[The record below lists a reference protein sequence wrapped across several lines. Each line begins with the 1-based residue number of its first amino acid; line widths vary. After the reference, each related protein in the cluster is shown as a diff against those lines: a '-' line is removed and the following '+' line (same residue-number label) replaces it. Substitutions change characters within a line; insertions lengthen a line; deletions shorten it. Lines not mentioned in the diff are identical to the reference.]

1 MIEIVDAGPLNT
13 IQDLGRPGYRDI
25 GVTASGAMDP
35 LALKIANLLVG
46 NDQGAAGIEVQTFP
60 FRLRFRET
68 TVFAV
73 TGGANAKIE
82 GVVLPPWWMQTGD
95 AGQVLELLPSP
106 VAARAYIA
114 FAGGVD
120 VPIVMGSR
128 STSLR
133 GAFGGIDGRFLQ
145 KGDSLLLGE
154 SLATALPADGLGV
167 VPPAI
172 ALAEF
177 FPVAPDSTL
186 LIRAL
191 PAGEYDLF
199 GADGERFWS
208 QSWKIS
214 SQSDRTGYRLSGEP
228 VRPTESV
235 EMRSYGIVPGV
246 VQVPP
251 GGEPIVQMSD
261 ANTAGGYPKI
271 AGVLDADLWRLGQ
284 ARIGSRL
291 RFVRSSHA
299 EARTLDKAV
308 AAYVDDVR
316 NTSQMVGR
324 ALKTMAGPQ
333 RVVREGKHQ

>member
-1 MIEIVDAGPLNT
+1 MIEIVDTGPLNT
-13 IQDLGRPGYRDI
+13 IQDLGRAGYRDI

-46 NDQGAAGIEVQTFP
+46 NDEGAAVIEVQTFP
-60 FRLRFRET
+60 LCLRFRQAT
-68 TVFAV
+68 GFAV
-73 TGGANAKIE
+73 TGGTSATLD
-82 GVVLPPWWMQTGD
+82 GVTLPSWWMKKGD

-106 VAARAYIA
+106 GAARAYVA

-133 GAFGGIDGRFLQ
+133 GAFGGVDGRFLQ
-145 KGDSLLLGE
+145 KGDTLPLGA
-154 SLATALPADGLGV
+154 ATALSVNELGV
-167 VPPAI
+167 VPPVM
-172 ALAEF
+172 ALQEF
-177 FPVAPDSTL
+177 FPVAPDGSL

-191 PAGEYDLF
+191 PAGEHDLF
-199 GADGERFWS
+199 GADAERFWN

-228 VRPTESV
+228 VRPTTPI
-235 EMRSYGIVPGV
+235 EMRSCGIVPGV

-251 GGEPIVQMSD
+251 SGEPIVQMSD

-271 AGVLDADLWRLGQ
+271 AGVLEADLWLLGQ
-284 ARIGSRL
+284 ARIGSYV

-299 EARTLDKAV
+299 EARALDHAI
-308 AAYVDDVR
+308 AAYVNDVR
-316 NTSQMVGR
+316 NTAQMVGR
-324 ALKTMAGPQ
+324 ALMTMAG
-333 RVVREGKHQ
+333 R

>member
-1 MIEIVDAGPLNT
+1 VIEVVDTGPLNT

-73 TGGANAKIE
+73 TGGANAKLD

-106 VAARAYIA
+106 VAARAYVA

-133 GAFGGIDGRFLQ
+133 GAFGGIDGQFLQ
-145 KGDSLLLGE
+145 KGDTVLLGE
-154 SLATALPADGLGV
+154 PLDTTLPADGLGV
-167 VPPAI
+167 MPPAT

-191 PAGEYDLF
+191 PAGEHDLF

-228 VRPTESV
+228 VRPTAPV

-299 EARTLDKAV
+299 EARALDKAI

-324 ALKTMAGPQ
+324 ALKTMAGP
-333 RVVREGKHQ
+333 

>member
-1 MIEIVDAGPLNT
+1 VIEILNTGPLNT

-46 NDQGAAGIEVQTFP
+46 NDEGAAAVEVQTFP
-60 FRLRFRET
+60 FRLRFSAAT
-68 TVFAV
+68 TFAV
-73 TGGANAKIE
+73 TGGGRATLD
-82 GVVLPPWWMQTGD
+82 GVTLPSWWSQTAG
-95 AGQVLELLPSP
+95 AGQVLEILPSP
-106 VAARAYIA
+106 ASARAYIA
-114 FAGGVD
+114 FPGGLD
-120 VPIVMGSR
+120 VPLVLGSR

-133 GAFGGIDGRFLQ
+133 GAFGGIDGRFLANA
-145 KGDSLLLGE
+145 DILELG
-154 SLATALPADGLGV
+154 APAGTVFAADGLGV

-172 ALAEF
+172 ALSALFPAE
-177 FPVAPDSTL
+177 ADGTL
-186 LIRAL
+186 LVRAL
-191 PAGEYDLF
+191 PAGEHDLF
-199 GADGERFWS
+199 GADAERFWS
-208 QSWKIS
+208 QTWKIS

-228 VRPTESV
+228 VRPTAPV

-271 AGVLDADLWRLGQ
+271 AGVLEADLWRLGQ

-299 EARTLDKAV
+299 EARTLDQAI
-308 AAYVDDVR
+308 AAYADDVR
-316 NTSQMVGR
+316 DTSQMVAR
-324 ALKTMAGPQ
+324 ALKTMAG
-333 RVVREGKHQ
+333 R

>member
-1 MIEIVDAGPLNT
+1 VIEIVDAGPFNT
-13 IQDLGRPGYRDI
+13 IQDLGRPGYRNI

-46 NDQGAAGIEVQTFP
+46 NDEGDAAIEVQTFP
-60 FRLRFRET
+60 FRLRFREA

-73 TGGANAKIE
+73 TGGGDATLD
-82 GVVLPPWWMQTGD
+82 GVALPPWWMQTAG
-95 AGQVLELLPSP
+95 AGQCLELRPSP
-106 VAARAYIA
+106 ASARAYIA
-114 FAGGVD
+114 FGGGVD
-120 VPIVMGSR
+120 VPPVLGSR

-133 GAFGGIDGRFLQ
+133 GAFGGIDGRFL
-145 KGDSLLLGE
+145 KKDDTLRLGE
-154 SLATALPADGLGV
+154 PAGTLPVDGLGV
-167 VPPAI
+167 VPPAK
-172 ALAEF
+172 ALAAF
-177 FPVAPDSTL
+177 FPNAPDGTL

-191 PAGEYDLF
+191 PAGEHDLF
-199 GADGERFWS
+199 GADAERFWS

-228 VRPTESV
+228 VRPPASV

-271 AGVLDADLWRLGQ
+271 AGVLEADLWRLGQ

-299 EARTLDKAV
+299 EARTLDRAL
-308 AAYVDDVR
+308 ADYVEDVR
-316 NTSQMVGR
+316 NTSQMVAR
-324 ALKTMAGPQ
+324 ALKTIAG
-333 RVVREGKHQ
+333 R

>member
-1 MIEIVDAGPLNT
+1 MIEIANTGPLNT

-35 LALKIANLLVG
+35 LALTIANLLVG
-46 NDQGAAGIEVQTFP
+46 NDEGAAAIEVQTFP
-60 FRLRFRET
+60 FRLRFHGAT
-68 TVFAV
+68 AFAV
-73 TGGANAKIE
+73 TGGGTATLD
-82 GVVLPPWWMQTGD
+82 GVTLPPWWSQM
-95 AGQVLELLPSP
+95 AAEGQVLELLPSL
-106 VAARAYIA
+106 ASARAYIA
-114 FAGGVD
+114 FAGGID
-120 VPIVMGSR
+120 VPLVLGSR

-133 GAFGGIDGRFLQ
+133 GAFGGIDGRFLKNEDALQ
-145 KGDSLLLGE
+145 LGE
-154 SLATALPADGLGV
+154 PAGTLLPVDGLGV
-167 VPPAI
+167 VPPAT
-172 ALAEF
+172 ALCEL
-177 FPVAPDSTL
+177 FPVAADGTL
-186 LIRAL
+186 LVRAL
-191 PAGEYDLF
+191 PAGEHDLF
-199 GADGERFWS
+199 GADTDRFWA

-228 VRPTESV
+228 VRPTEPV

-299 EARTLDKAV
+299 EARALDKAIAV
-308 AAYVDDVR
+308 YVDDVR

-324 ALKTMAGPQ
+324 SLRAMAG
-333 RVVREGKHQ
+333 R

>member
-1 MIEIVDAGPLNT
+1 VIEIIDTGPLNT
-13 IQDLGRPGYRDI
+13 IQDLGRAGYRDI

-46 NDQGAAGIEVQTFP
+46 NDEDAAMIEVQTFP
-60 FRLRFRET
+60 LRLRFRET

-73 TGGANAKIE
+73 TGGANATLDGIA
-82 GVVLPPWWMQTGD
+82 LPPWWMQTAG
-95 AGQVLELLPSP
+95 AGQVLELLLSP
-106 VAARAYIA
+106 ASARAYIA
-114 FAGGVD
+114 FAGGVA
-120 VPIVMGSR
+120 VPPVMGSR

-133 GAFGGIDGRFLQ
+133 GAFGGINGRFL
-145 KGDSLLLGE
+145 KNGDALRLGE
-154 SLATALPADGLGV
+154 PAGTDLPADGLGV
-167 VPPAI
+167 VPPAT
-172 ALAEF
+172 ALAEL
-177 FPVAPDSTL
+177 FPVTSDGTL

-191 PAGEYDLF
+191 PAGEHDLF
-199 GADGERFWS
+199 GADAERFWS
-208 QSWKIS
+208 QAWKIS

-228 VRPTESV
+228 VRPTAPV

-271 AGVLDADLWRLGQ
+271 AGVLEADLWRLGQ
-284 ARIGSRL
+284 ARIGSSV

-299 EARTLDKAV
+299 EARVLDQAI

-316 NTSQMVGR
+316 NTLQMVAR
-324 ALKTMAGPQ
+324 ALKTIKGQ
-333 RVVREGKHQ
+333 

>member
-1 MIEIVDAGPLNT
+1 MIEILNTGPLNT
-13 IQDLGRPGYRDI
+13 IQDLGRPGYRNI

-46 NDQGAAGIEVQTFP
+46 NDEGAAAIEVQTFP
-60 FRLRFRET
+60 FRLRFREA

-73 TGGANAKIE
+73 TGGANAALD
-82 GVVLPPWWMQTGD
+82 GVILAPWWMQTAG
-95 AGQVLELLPSP
+95 AGQVLELLLSP
-106 VAARAYIA
+106 AEARAYVA

-120 VPIVMGSR
+120 VPSVMGSR

-133 GAFGGIDGRFLQ
+133 GAFGGIDGRFLTNEDALQ
-145 KGDSLLLGE
+145 LGE
-154 SLATALPADGLGV
+154 AAGTGLPADGLGV
-167 VPPAI
+167 VPPAA
-172 ALAEF
+172 ALSSL
-177 FPVAPDSTL
+177 FPVAPDGNL

-191 PAGEYDLF
+191 PAGELDLF
-199 GADGERFWS
+199 GADAERFWS

-228 VRPTESV
+228 IQPTAPV

-251 GGEPIVQMSD
+251 AGEPIVQMSD

-271 AGVLDADLWRLGQ
+271 AGVLEADLWRLGQ

-299 EARTLDKAV
+299 EARALDQAIV
-308 AAYVDDVR
+308 AYVDEVS
-316 NTSQMVGR
+316 NTAQMVGR
-324 ALKTMAGPQ
+324 ALKTMAG
-333 RVVREGKHQ
+333 R

>member
-1 MIEIVDAGPLNT
+1 MIEIVDTGPLNT

-46 NDQGAAGIEVQTFP
+46 NDEGAAVIEVQTFP
-60 FRLRFRET
+60 FRLRFRGAKA
-68 TVFAV
+68 FAV
-73 TGGANAKIE
+73 TGGGSAAVDGAI
-82 GVVLPPWWMQTGD
+82 LPPWWSQTAD

-106 VAARAYIA
+106 ASARAYIA

-120 VPIVMGSR
+120 VPLVLGSR

-133 GAFGGIDGRFLQ
+133 GAFGGIDGRFL
-145 KGDSLLLGE
+145 KNGDALQLGKP
-154 SLATALPADGLGV
+154 AGTVLPADGLGV
-167 VPPAI
+167 VPPAT
-172 ALAEF
+172 ALSTL
-177 FPVAPDSTL
+177 FPVAPDGTL

-191 PAGEYDLF
+191 PAGEHDLF
-199 GADGERFWS
+199 GADAERFWS

-228 VRPTESV
+228 VRPTAPV

-271 AGVLDADLWRLGQ
+271 AGVLEADLWRLGQ

-291 RFVRSSHA
+291 RFVRSSHT
-299 EARTLDKAV
+299 EARALDMVIAT
-308 AAYVDDVR
+308 YVNDVR

-324 ALKTMAGPQ
+324 ALKTMAG
-333 RVVREGKHQ
+333 R